1 MLSGRAT
8 GDDMHTDVGSIQTD
22 KQQQQKWCWDEEGL
36 FNLDEIGRHERQQC
50 AVAVSNVLRNLSF
63 MPENE
68 VTVAQHR
75 RCLETLVQCMEDHET
90 EDEELVTNAVETVL
104 NLSPYLCLKI
114 FADRPTANGNAQRS
128 ITEKRAVQAFMTML
142 ESPVRVWHCSAA
154 ELLGRL
160 VVNPDNEPFLL
171 PHAPQVSF
179 VSPFSSLFQIVSWVS
194 FNPCLSPHV
203 STMLPMHFPF
213 SWSV

>member
-90 EDEELVTNAVETVL
+90 GNPFFQKILEICWE
-104 NLSPYLCLKI
+104 CL
-114 FADRPTANGNAQRS
+114 
-128 ITEKRAVQAFMTML
+128 
-142 ESPVRVWHCSAA
+142 
-154 ELLGRL
+154 
-160 VVNPDNEPFLL
+160 FLFL
-171 PHAPQVSF
+171 
-179 VSPFSSLFQIVSWVS
+179 
-194 FNPCLSPHV
+194 
-203 STMLPMHFPF
+203 
-213 SWSV
+213 